1 MRKYTPYFQE
11 FTLSKINTKMDTKNV
26 FLTLRPRIK
35 MFSKI
40 SGHVP
45 ICTLL
50 IPNLMKNF
58 MKKKWVFFGIFKDGW
73 TMEGPAYERK
83 WEIILSTSRGIP
95 GV

>member
-1 MRKYTPYFQE
+1 
-11 FTLSKINTKMDTKNV
+11 MDTKNV
-26 FLTLRPRIK
+26 FLTLSPRIK

-50 IPNLMKNF
+50 IPSLMKNF

-73 TMEGPAYERK
+73 TMD
-83 WEIILSTSRGIP
+83 
-95 GV
+95 